1 MPPEASFLG
10 AQLEATLDLYG
21 SSDDYQDYGVIG
33 IN

>member
-1 MPPEASFLG
+1 MSPEASFLG

-21 SSDDYQDYGVIG
+21 SHDYQDYGVIG